1 MKNISR
7 KILSFV
13 LACAMIVPMFIMP
26 LQAETTIQSVTS
38 PAGYENIEIRV
49 TTDKEPLSYR
59 VGDKVTFT
67 MKAYADN
74 MQVSVPSL
82 KYTLEGDGD
91 ETHAKLSKTGT
102 LYPDANGV
110 FTLTEDVISI
120 PGYMRITGHI
130 YTGSTKW
137 AETPNDS
144 RDYTLAAGI
153 FVNYES
159 VTPVASMPDDFDK
172 VWDAR
177 LAELDAV
184 APSEYCLKF
193 DLSKN
198 HLKFTLIPC
207 LNIFSNVS

>member
-74 MQVSVPSL
+74 MQVSVPSQV
-82 KYTLEGDGD
+82 
-91 ETHAKLSKTGT
+91 HS
-102 LYPDANGV
+102 
-110 FTLTEDVISI
+110 
-120 PGYMRITGHI
+120 
-130 YTGSTKW
+130 
-137 AETPNDS
+137 
-144 RDYTLAAGI
+144 
-153 FVNYES
+153 
-159 VTPVASMPDDFDK
+159 
-172 VWDAR
+172 
-177 LAELDAV
+177 
-184 APSEYCLKF
+184 
-193 DLSKN
+193 
-198 HLKFTLIPC
+198 
-207 LNIFSNVS
+207 